1 MLNFKINLVFY
12 LKKKQI
18 LVIGYNKDH
27 CTKQAYNIAL
37 KVGEEIAQIGAVLV
51 TGGLGGVMEAAS
63 KGAQNQGGLVV
74 GIIPQNEKGYANTFC
89 DVVIPTGLGF
99 SRNFVTA
106 YSADAV
112 IVVGGGI
119 GTLIEAGVAYL
130 KNKPIIAIKG
140 SGGVADKIAGKYLDD
155 RQLVKVIEEKDPC
168 TALEKIKQLL
178 SE

>member
-1 MLNFKINLVFY
+1 M
-12 LKKKQI
+12 
-18 LVIGYNKDH
+18 
-27 CTKQAYNIAL
+27 
-37 KVGEEIAQIGAVLV
+37 
-51 TGGLGGVMEAAS
+51 
-63 KGAQNQGGLVV
+63 
-74 GIIPQNEKGYANTFC
+74 
-89 DVVIPTGLGF
+89 GF
-99 SRNFVTA
+99 SRNFITA